1 MEIES
6 SHYFSNED
14 THMLIHTGNV
24 CFVYFFFSTLLVFGV
39 KGGGEES
46 VLHCFLVYI
55 LPRKKAT

>member
-6 SHYFSNED
+6 SHYSSNED
-14 THMLIHTGNV
+14 THMLIHMGNV
-24 CFVYFFFSTLLVFGV
+24 CFVYFFVSTLLVSVV

-55 LPRKKAT
+55 LLR